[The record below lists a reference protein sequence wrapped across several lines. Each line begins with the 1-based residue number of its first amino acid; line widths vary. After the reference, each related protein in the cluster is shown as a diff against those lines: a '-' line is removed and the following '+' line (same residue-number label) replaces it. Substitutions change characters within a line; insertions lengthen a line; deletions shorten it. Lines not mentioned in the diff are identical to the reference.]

1 MDKRD
6 KPVRNQGPWK
16 AVGLVGAIGIDLA
29 IFTLVGFLFGRWMDD
44 RMGGSGLWIGIG
56 VLIGLVLGA
65 FGIYALVRKVLEGSD
80 E

>member
-1 MDKRD
+1 MDKRT
-6 KPVRNQGPWK
+6 KSEGKSNPWK
-16 AVGLVGAIGIDLA
+16 AVGLVSAIGVELA
-29 IFTLVGFLFGRWMDD
+29 IFTLVGFLFGRWMDEKL
-44 RMGGSGLWIGIG
+44 GGSGLGIGIG